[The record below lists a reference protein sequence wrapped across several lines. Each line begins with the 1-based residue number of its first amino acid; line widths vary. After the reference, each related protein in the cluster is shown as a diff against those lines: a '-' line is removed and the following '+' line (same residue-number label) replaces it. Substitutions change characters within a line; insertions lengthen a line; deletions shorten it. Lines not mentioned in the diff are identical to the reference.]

1 MKRYLKIFGVAGLV
15 LCVAMSF
22 ASLAYSKTTR
32 LRIATAG
39 IGGTWYPL
47 GGGFAKIITKYI
59 PNVEA
64 TAYPSGA
71 SVENIRAV
79 SKKRADF
86 ALFMPDAAFYAYH
99 GSGMFKGKKKANIRG
114 VCSTYPIDI
123 EVIVAADSPIK
134 KLRISKGI
142 PSPVAPP
149 EAE

>member
-59 PNVEA
+59 PNAEA